1 MVKRN
6 SDNRSTT
13 FRYTTKENLQD
24 TEHKELFEEKEGLV
38 IGPYL
43 ASKGVYRLSKL
54 VSVQNRPDS
63 VSARHILLKPSET
76 VSLDS
81 IYVRLEEFK
90 SQIKKGF
97 DFGDLAQLHSEDK
110 STAIKGGDLG
120 WFQEGVM
127 VDSFNEACFTSKKGE
142 LKIVES
148 QFGVHLI
155 EVNMLS
161 KPIRKVK
168 IASIDRF
175 VEPSTETYNRYY
187 TQAAQFAGKILNE
200 KIPFDT
206 LVNKQNLLKRSD
218 QKVSI
223 NKQSISGIPNSRELV
238 RWLNKSDAG
247 NISEV
252 FQFDN
257 MYVVAYLTK
266 KHQEGYIPLSEVK
279 EEVASIVINENK
291 LNYINS
297 ITKDTDLDRIA
308 KSNNQVVVQGAVA
321 NMNDMTIQK
330 VGYEPKLV
338 GAVFGLE
345 SSVLSPPVKGKNA
358 IFYFNVVSKDEKVST
373 NNTLQIKRDIKK
385 SDFANAQG
393 AVYNVLKDNANVK
406 DYRSEFY

>member
-1 MVKRN
+1 M
-6 SDNRSTT
+6 
-13 FRYTTKENLQD
+13 
-24 TEHKELFEEKEGLV
+24 
-38 IGPYL
+38 
-43 ASKGVYRLSKL
+43 
-54 VSVQNRPDS
+54 
-63 VSARHILLKPSET
+63 
-76 VSLDS
+76 
-81 IYVRLEEFK
+81 
-90 SQIKKGF
+90 
-97 DFGDLAQLHSEDK
+97 
-110 STAIKGGDLG
+110 
-120 WFQEGVM
+120 
-127 VDSFNEACFTSKKGE
+127 
-142 LKIVES
+142 
-148 QFGVHLI
+148 
-155 EVNMLS
+155 
-161 KPIRKVK
+161 
-168 IASIDRF
+168 
-175 VEPSTETYNRYY
+175 
-187 TQAAQFAGKILNE
+187 

-338 GAVFGLE
+338 GAVFGVGII
-345 SSVLSPPVKGKNA
+345 SSFPS
-358 IFYFNVVSKDEKVST
+358 S
-373 NNTLQIKRDIKK
+373 QR
-385 SDFANAQG
+385 
-393 AVYNVLKDNANVK
+393 
-406 DYRSEFY
+406 